1 MQQLLWSPNPSYT
14 TTVAGVLS
22 PKEQRQMQERSLEEE
37 RRQEERRLEQERRQE
52 ERRLEEERRQ
62 EERRLE
68 EGKGQEE
75 KRQEEEKRRQE
86 EEGDLLSQQMESALA
101 LLQPQPD
108 KEQCPPMVCKVKH
121 KTRNVT
127 WIACDACNQWYHI
140 KCVGLTAKKAES
152 LPNRNCGL
160 C

>member
-1 MQQLLWSPNPSYT
+1 MSACWL
-14 TTVAGVLS
+14 
-22 PKEQRQMQERSLEEE
+22 KILEEK
-37 RRQEERRLEQERRQE
+37 RQEERRLEQERRQE
-52 ERRLEEERRQ
+52 ERRLEQEKRQ

-68 EGKGQEE
+68 EEQRQEE
-75 KRQEEEKRRQE
+75 KRLEEEKRRQE
-86 EEGDLLSQQMESALA
+86 EEGDLLSQQMESALV

-108 KEQCPPMVCKVKH
+108 KKQCPPMGCKVKR

-127 WIACDACNQWYHI
+127 MIACDACDQWYHV

-152 LPNRNCGL
+152 LPSWNCGL